1 MVIDYFSRYLE
12 IAHMDRITSEHVIGK
27 LKGIFARWGVPESLK
42 TDNGRQFTSDTFQKF
57 AVDYNF
63 RQVFSSPYHAQANGE
78 AESAVKVAKHILMQ
92 DDSALMASRSTPM
105 QSTGVSPA
113 ELHMGRKMR
122 TPLPV

>member
-1 MVIDYFSRYLE
+1 
-12 IAHMDRITSEHVIGK
+12 MDRITSEHVIGK

-78 AESAVKVAKHILMQ
+78 AA
-92 DDSALMASRSTPM
+92 SALMAYRSTPV
-105 QSTGVSPA
+105 QSTGVNPA
-113 ELHMGRKMR
+113 Q
-122 TPLPV
+122 LPVGGR